1 MLILVAA
8 RQVQILVRRLLR
20 FLDESVEQDHSAVF
34 VDVKKD
40 SRDSVLSQVRPHF
53 IDPAAHWLENGH
65 PNRPA
70 ELHGLNILSDALPI
84 LRRKSFQP
92 LS

>member
-1 MLILVAA
+1 MFILVVA

-20 FLDESVEQDHSAVF
+20 FLEESVKQDHAALF

-53 IDPAAHWLENGH
+53 IDAVSQWFTNGH

-70 ELHGLNILSDALPI
+70 ELHRLDILADTLPI
-84 LRRKSFQP
+84 FG
-92 LS
+92 